1 MMTAAMTPMTMPA
14 IAPPDKPLE
23 LAATKVAFPE
33 AAGTGVPNA
42 VVTVGEIVEVMMT
55 PVTEVPL
62 VPAVALA
69 SVTVYTPALVVQVP
83 ALQY

>member
-1 MMTAAMTPMTMPA
+1 MTPMTMPA

-23 LAATKVAFPE
+23 VLGINVEFPE

-42 VVTVGEIVEVMMT
+42 VVTVGEIVEVTMT

-62 VPAVALA
+62 VPAVTPAP
-69 SVTVYTPALVVQVP
+69 VTVYTPELDVQVP
-83 ALQY
+83 KLQY